1 MKKRRP
7 ENRSWTFKA
16 RAFLAFAGVLVM
28 GLGIV
33 TLLQGKLHYQN
44 YWHAPVFAPFAVGLG
59 ALTFII
65 AIIGKRF

>member
-1 MKKRRP
+1 MK
-7 ENRSWTFKA
+7 NRGAKNQSWTFKA
-16 RAFLAFAGVLVM
+16 RGFLAFAGVLVM

-33 TLLQGKLHYQN
+33 TFLQRKLLYQN